1 MKGQNKFF
9 GRTEYMTGVIF
20 DGEQNIEGKIIPV
33 LITSYNQNNLFGK
46 INTPPKEKCYS
57 TIILDERPIPI
68 LPNINTTPS
77 KQVSEDIVYSK
88 AEDEIKTPQN
98 NALMESTIAN
108 LLSEESEIEI
118 NNEQQEI
125 SMYAQ
130 KIISTI
136 ENAWM
141 KPRNIPEGLVANL
154 RLKIRSSGR
163 ITSAELIKSSG
174 NIRFDN
180 SALQAV
186 RRVETFSFFNSIPKN
201 LYEREFQ
208 IIAISFNPS

>member
-1 MKGQNKFF
+1 MIANYRYLQASLFSFCIHAAIFMYIYGTFDANTSETLLISKPLQVELKFELASNDLKKQIS
-9 GRTEYMTGVIF
+9 TS
-20 DGEQNIEGKIIPV
+20 QNID
-33 LITSYNQNNLFGK
+33 LS
-46 INTPPKEKCYS
+46 S
-57 TIILDERPIPI
+57 
-68 LPNINTTPS
+68 S

-88 AEDEIKTPQN
+88 AEDAVKTWKN
-98 NALMESTIAN
+98 SEKIESTIAN
-108 LLSEESEIEI
+108 LLSEESEIEL

-141 KPRNIPEGLVANL
+141 KPRNIPEGLVVNL

-186 RRVETFSFFNSIPKN
+186 RRVETFYFFDSIPKT
-201 LYEREFQ
+201 LYDKEFKV
-208 IIAISFNPS
+208 IAISFNPS

>member
-1 MKGQNKFF
+1 MIANHRYLQASLFSFCIHAVLFLYIYGTFDSNTSETLLISKPLQIELKFDLPSPEIKKQIPTSPKAIAAPVEQTSQN
-9 GRTEYMTGVIF
+9 
-20 DGEQNIEGKIIPV
+20 
-33 LITSYNQNNLFGK
+33 
-46 INTPPKEKCYS
+46 
-57 TIILDERPIPI
+57 
-68 LPNINTTPS
+68 
-77 KQVSEDIVYSK
+77 IVYSK
-88 AEDEIKTPQN
+88 ATEVIQTKQN
-98 NALMESTIAN
+98 NVLIESSIAN
-108 LLSEESEIEI
+108 LLSEESEIEADRE
-118 NNEQQEI
+118 NQEI

-130 KIISTI
+130 KIIITI

-141 KPRNIPEGLVANL
+141 KPKNIPKDLVANL

-163 ITSAELIKSSG
+163 IAGAELIKSSG

-201 LYEREFQ
+201 LYDREFQ

>member
-1 MKGQNKFF
+1 MIANYRYLQASLFSF
-9 GRTEYMTGVIF
+9 CIHAAIF
-20 DGEQNIEGKIIPV
+20 IYIYGTFDANTSKTL
-33 LITSYNQNNLFGK
+33 LISKPLQVELRFELPSSDLK
-46 INTPPKEKCYS
+46 KQ
-57 TIILDERPIPI
+57 LPISS
-68 LPNINTTPS
+68 NINITPS
-77 KQVSEDIVYSK
+77 NQVSEDIVYSK
-88 AEDEIKTPQN
+88 VEDEVKAQKNSQIIET
-98 NALMESTIAN
+98 TIAN
-108 LLSEESEIEI
+108 LLSEESEIEM

-154 RLKIRSSGR
+154 RLRIRSSGR
-163 ITSAELIKSSG
+163 ITSAELLKSSG

-186 RRVETFSFFNSIPKN
+186 RRVETFYFFDSISKS
-201 LYEREFQ
+201 LYDKEFKV
-208 IIAISFNPS
+208 IAISFNPS